1 VKGNPLVVDA
11 ALSQAVVQ
19 LIGKGRSATPGESWA
34 AVESASDTVRRDLEE
49 IMRDYKGLSQIDW
62 ASVDNDLIRGMDLFK
77 ENFSRLH
84 PELDSA
90 AIDALEWKFSWDW
103 R

>member
-1 VKGNPLVVDA
+1 MKGPQLVADV

-19 LIGKGRSATPGESWA
+19 LIGKGRSATPGESWV
-34 AVESASDTVRRDLEE
+34 AVASVPDAVHRDLEE
-49 IMRDYKGLSQIDW
+49 IMHDYKSLSQIDW

-77 ENFSRLH
+77 ANFSRLH
-84 PELDSA
+84 PELDPSA
-90 AIDALEWKFSWDW
+90 LDALEWKFSWDW

>member
-1 VKGNPLVVDA
+1 MVVNV

-19 LIGKGRSATPGESWA
+19 LTGKGRSATPGAFWM
-34 AVESASDTVRRDLEE
+34 AVESFPDTVHRDLEE
-49 IMRDYKGLSQIDW
+49 VMRDYETLSQIGW
-62 ASVDNDLIRGMDLFK
+62 SSVDNDLIRGMDLFK

-84 PELDSA
+84 PEVAPSA
-90 AIDALEWKFSWDW
+90 LDALEWKFSWDW

>member
-1 VKGNPLVVDA
+1 MVEDV

-19 LIGKGRSATPGESWA
+19 LIGKGRSATPVESWV
-34 AVESASDTVRRDLEE
+34 AVESVPDTVHRGLED
-49 IMRDYKGLSQIDW
+49 IMHDYKTLSQIDW
-62 ASVDNDLIRGMDLFK
+62 VSVDSDLIRGMDLFK

-84 PELDSA
+84 PELDQSA
-90 AIDALEWKFSWDW
+90 LDALEWKFSWDW

>member
-1 VKGNPLVVDA
+1 LVVDV

-19 LIGKGRSATPGESWA
+19 LIGKGRSATPGESWV
-34 AVESASDTVRRDLEE
+34 AVESVPDAVHRDLEE
-49 IMRDYKGLSQIDW
+49 IMHDYNTLSQIDW

-84 PELDSA
+84 PELDPSA
-90 AIDALEWKFSWDW
+90 LDALEWKFSWDW